1 MEGQKQPH
9 TDYLFIIKKAN
20 GIVAEAKK
28 KILFEQTQSVIFGKL
43 DISSKVGMLRFIRKM
58 GNKASSKDMLFLLR
72 KNFLHFI
79 LMKTYL
85 GFNEFN
91 FSYDNNI
98 GHVHSLPYVI

>member
-1 MEGQKQPH
+1 
-9 TDYLFIIKKAN
+9 
-20 GIVAEAKK
+20 
-28 KILFEQTQSVIFGKL
+28 
-43 DISSKVGMLRFIRKM
+43 M

-98 GHVHSLPYVI
+98 GHVHSLLYVIYEDRFVQCIKAVITSLTGLIIAPFKF